1 MRKYV
6 SRQESTLG
14 RRRSNI
20 PSLVCAFAASATTG
34 GTIYCF
40 GVLAN
45 DLKKALQ
52 ITQMQLG
59 AVSAAFFI
67 AGLISWI
74 PGMVVDRMKMRFSM
88 SCGGLS
94 GATFT
99 TIYWI
104 LCRNPGLS
112 PFFRD
117 HPVAV
122 LSCLA
127 IAICLSCGLIVG
139 SVFKLTLLCGGRD
152 GKGPAVGIAKGFV
165 GLGSGVYAT
174 LFQAIRDDNES
185 TLDFLLVIAF
195 FFILNA
201 TLPALFLLPP
211 KEESHP
217 RLMRMETTPLHFR
230 TMYASLAVLCLF
242 ILGSAICDI
251 WSVSDDQPKGRNF
264 GNVLMILILWL
275 GPIVSLLY
283 LPRKREEEEED
294 ELITE
299 STSLLTSGNKGEAD
313 EEDQGS
319 PGDRSWI
326 PDSPEE
332 EVLPPP
338 PKVPNVVVDFR
349 ADLSL
354 PEMLQTSPAWIML
367 CITLVLV
374 GSGTAKTNN
383 MGQMVEALG
392 FTESVTPATLAIFSV
407 AQAAARI
414 STGILSEAALK
425 WSNVSVPSFIR
436 AEDSNGGIPRPFFLV
451 IACSISLLAH
461 LLLAASTDLVS
472 FVFGCAIS
480 AIAFGMAWPLMVL
493 IVGDVFGVEHHGA
506 NYMFFDGGTKA
517 LGTLLLSEFLAGFV
531 YEAHVDNQ
539 HHLDQGVDGML
550 NACWGPQCF
559 RDTHLVIAGL
569 SLICMVASLLLCYQ
583 TRFAYGSPLA
593 R

>member
-139 SVFKLTLLCGGRD
+139 TSSSSHLCGGRD

-275 GPIVSLLY
+275 GPIVSL
-283 LPRKREEEEED
+283 
-294 ELITE
+294 
-299 STSLLTSGNKGEAD
+299 
-313 EEDQGS
+313 
-319 PGDRSWI
+319 
-326 PDSPEE
+326 
-332 EVLPPP
+332 
-338 PKVPNVVVDFR
+338 F
-349 ADLSL
+349 L